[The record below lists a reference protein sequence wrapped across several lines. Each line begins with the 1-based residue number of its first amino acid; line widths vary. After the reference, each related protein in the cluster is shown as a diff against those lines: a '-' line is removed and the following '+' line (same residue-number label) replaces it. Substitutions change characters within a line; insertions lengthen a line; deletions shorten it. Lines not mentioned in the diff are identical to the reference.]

1 MMLKQERVQKTIEVL
16 DAMFPDAECELDFR
30 NNFELVIAV
39 ALSAQTTDKAV
50 NKVTPLLFQRFG
62 TPTLLASANVE
73 DVELC
78 IQAIGLYKNK
88 AKNIIALANRLI
100 DVYDGVVPSSIKDLT
115 SLPGVGHKTAEV
127 VRAVGFHIPAFA
139 VDTHVMRI
147 AYRLGFVKST
157 ITDPTEIGKHLKR
170 IFSREKWI
178 TLHHQMIFFGR
189 YHCLARNPKCQTCPL
204 YDACRYQDKIKEGS

>member
-1 MMLKQERVQKTIEVL
+1 MMRKEERAKVTYAVL
-16 DAMFPDAECELDFR
+16 NEMYPDAECELDHK

-50 NKVTPLLFQRFG
+50 NKVTPLLFERFG
-62 TPTLLASANVE
+62 SPSLLASAALV
-73 DVELC
+73 DVEHC

-88 AKNIIALANRLI
+88 AKNIIALAQRI
-100 DVYDGVVPSSIKDLT
+100 IEVYDGVVPSSVDDLT

-127 VRAVGFHIPAFA
+127 VRAVGFGIPAFA

-147 AYRLGFVKST
+147 SHRLGLVRKS
-157 ITDPTEIGKHLKR
+157 ITDPTAIGKVLKR
-170 IFSREKWI
+170 TFPKETWI
-178 TLHHQMIFFGR
+178 QLHHQMIFFGR

-204 YDACRYQDKIKEGS
+204 FDICQYENKIKELK